1 MYESP
6 FFDKVAGHRSAILL
20 NKRLWHR
27 CFNVNFVKFLRT
39 LKKKTYPPSNL
50 RQKSIMLHFPFQPC
64 IRTKFF
70 IFIYIRHYVASNDVE
85 RREKASNM
93 KPKYL
98 FFNRKTLF

>member
-39 LKKKTYPPSNL
+39 LKKKNIPSV
-50 RQKSIMLHFPFQPC
+50 KSTTKVDYAAFPVSTLHPN
-64 IRTKFF
+64 K
-70 IFIYIRHYVASNDVE
+70 IFHF
-85 RREKASNM
+85 
-93 KPKYL
+93 YL
-98 FFNRKTLF
+98 Y

>member
-39 LKKKTYPPSNL
+39 LKKKHTL
-50 RQKSIMLHFPFQPC
+50 RQIYDKSRLYYISRFNLASERKFSFLFILDIMWLQM
-64 IRTKFF
+64 TSKE
-70 IFIYIRHYVASNDVE
+70 E
-85 RREKASNM
+85 RKLA
-93 KPKYL
+93 
-98 FFNRKTLF
+98 T

>member
-39 LKKKTYPPSNL
+39 LKKKHTL
-50 RQKSIMLHFPFQPC
+50 RQIYDKSRLCYISRFNLASEQN
-64 IRTKFF
+64 FF